1 MALPHSSLSRVCRAI
16 ADCVST
22 GLDASAQSIQVMI
35 GSPASAAPATAD
47 ASHRVNLFFYR
58 IEPAGFF
65 SCDTPG
71 DPWWVRLHCL
81 VTGFGIDEEQVSAG
95 ENDLRLLGEVM
106 RLFHETPV
114 LSSLTVDDET
124 FRLQVV
130 LLPLGADDLNHIW
143 STQGDLVFRPSI
155 AYEMALAPVLPRERR
170 TESPL
175 VGRIG
180 SELHAAPAARTSPFA
195 GAITA
200 PPVPCWTVSVSR
212 PDWVPFI
219 SFVLDDGTC
228 AQSLLFA
235 HGSQELGDFVARVW
249 IAGEPGASVT
259 LLWQRWTSST
269 GWQDVAET
277 TSATA
282 ADLTLDPAVAGDAET
297 VAVPLPGE
305 LVAEGGQAVLYAE
318 RNWVRGADGVTLTV
332 RSNPLLVSV
341 HGGA

>member
-16 ADCVST
+16 ADFVGT
-22 GLDASAQSIQVMI
+22 GLDASANSIQVMI

-58 IEPAGFF
+58 IEPSGFF
-65 SCDTPG
+65 GCDTSG

-95 ENDLRLLGEVM
+95 ENDLRLLGEVL

-114 LSSLTVDDET
+114 LSVLTVEDET

-143 STQGDLVFRPSI
+143 STQGDVVFRPSI
-155 AYEMALAPVLPRERR
+155 AYEMALAPVLPQERR
-170 TESPL
+170 PESPL

-180 SELHAAPAARTSPFA
+180 SEVRAAAAARTSPFF
-195 GAITA
+195 GVIVA
-200 PPVPCWTVSVSR
+200 PPVPRSMVDISR
-212 PDWVPFI
+212 PDWAPFI

-235 HGSQELGDFVARVW
+235 HGSQDLGDFVPRVW
-249 IAGEPGASVT
+249 VAGEPGASVT
-259 LLWQRWTSST
+259 LLWQRWTSSV
-269 GWQDVAET
+269 GWQDQADT
-277 TSATA
+277 ASATA
-282 ADLTLDPAVAGDAET
+282 TDLTLDPDAAGDAEI
-297 VAVPLPGE
+297 VVVPLPGE
-305 LVAEGGQAVLYAE
+305 LITDGGQAVLWAE
-318 RNWVRGADGVTLTV
+318 RNWVRGSDGVTVTV